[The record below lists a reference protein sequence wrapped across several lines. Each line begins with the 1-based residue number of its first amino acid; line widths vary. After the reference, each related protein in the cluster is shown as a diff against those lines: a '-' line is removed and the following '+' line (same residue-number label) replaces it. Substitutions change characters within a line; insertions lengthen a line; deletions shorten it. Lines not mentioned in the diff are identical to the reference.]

1 MKQKIVFLLISIAI
15 STLCYSQCDK
25 KIVLSATG
33 VEVLDDKNEVKM
45 KDTERVTTINY
56 DSKLI
61 EVITE
66 YNTRYGTIDSIY
78 CNWKIPFKE
87 GNTYIRGKLSFEN
100 GEQWVIKLTI
110 NGKDGKI
117 TLLADMEHPDAN
129 KMLFVLNKFEE
140 SK

>member
-1 MKQKIVFLLISIAI
+1 MKQKIVFVLIAI
-15 STLCYSQCDK
+15 IISAFCYSQCDK
-25 KIVLSATG
+25 KIVLAATG
-33 VEVLDDKNEVKM
+33 VEVLDDNDHVKM
-45 KDTERVTTINY
+45 KDTARVTTINY

-66 YNTRYGTIDSIY
+66 YNTRYGTVDSIY

-87 GNTYIRGKLSFEN
+87 GKTYIRGKLSFEN
-100 GEQWVIKLTI
+100 GDQWVIKLTI
-110 NGKDGKI
+110 NGKDGKL

-140 SK
+140 GR